1 MNYDVLGERTG
12 AFIIKSKCTY
22 NIHKLIEFL
31 PSDINVITEKSH
43 YCVLELNDD
52 VNINNLLIE
61 YINKEVNDMDSNDIP
76 EIDSIATKNIVEE
89 NIDIFFDVL
98 KDGYKY
104 TIEISQV

>member
-1 MNYDVLGERTG
+1 M
-12 AFIIKSKCTY
+12 
-22 NIHKLIEFL
+22 
-31 PSDINVITEKSH
+31 
-43 YCVLELNDD
+43 ELNDD